1 MSEQRFNTLNYMGQ
15 TLKTDL
21 FYDWDWHPSH
31 EAIDE
36 LIARL
41 AKPEPEIELFEGEL
55 SFEI

>member
-1 MSEQRFNTLNYMGQ
+1 MGQ